1 MLYFF
6 CETFVELEGS
16 VRSTAKLWPRNRRET
31 LSRRERED
39 DKDERGQSSLFFER
53 ENIREHQR
61 TLEKIERTMTK
72 KRKLNQHNERPP
84 SKRSCQVET
93 HHLKTLEQ
101 KLVST
106 TFSRQIS
113 LESRLDKGLNGI
125 FCDISG
131 TNDIMPVIQLID
143 KISNQGNPVLILTSE
158 KRKTNWYL
166 GIRSRLQSSS
176 FLTVPYWGK
185 SSRDRSEL
193 RNRLLNNKKLMRVPV
208 FVSSFEIWTQDEH
221 LLCQSEW
228 NVVVFDSTET
238 NKDISNIMKHLFSGR
253 IILPTK
259 HAVLMT
265 NVSPDKM
272 AFEMLWSMV
281 RFSIPFWTGKRLD
294 NIVDEETEKTLR
306 IDSRDVMSYWKDVGS
321 LENKWR
327 NVLSH
332 LIVTRSA
339 HDVNLVEV
347 SFELSAVQKMLLE
360 RLQRD
365 ISVRM
370 VFEHKARF
378 FQSHH
383 DLTLT
388 NAQTQI
394 PIHELLA
401 TWRKVCMMNGS
412 FDEKEDILSEEPT
425 LNLLSMRKIREILD
439 IVRKVSTHPDLYVKD
454 NVKMPLYLGD
464 LNLLRV
470 PYLIQDEIMDDTK
483 IVPMRRSMLGPYVV
497 FEYRLSFSNTV
508 HTQNYRYIVP
518 ERVFIADHHYSMM
531 PKECFASRLL
541 AMFPIDVFM
550 TLQRKYLRLTMSSS
564 FCSDLVDLPTSL
576 ELLRSIYMNRT
587 WY

>member
-1 MLYFF
+1 
-6 CETFVELEGS
+6 
-16 VRSTAKLWPRNRRET
+16 
-31 LSRRERED
+31 
-39 DKDERGQSSLFFER
+39 
-53 ENIREHQR
+53 
-61 TLEKIERTMTK
+61 MTK

-113 LESRLDKGLNGI
+113 LKSRLDKGLNGI

-158 KRKTNWYL
+158 KRKTSWYL

-253 IILPTK
+253 VILPTK

-281 RFSIPFWTGKRLD
+281 RFSIPFWTGKRVD

-347 SFELSAVQKMLLE
+347 SFELSGVQKMLLE

-365 ISVRM
+365 ISVRI
-370 VFEHKARF
+370 VFERDVRARSANIV
-378 FQSHH
+378 QSLSH
-383 DLTLT
+383 
-388 NAQTQI
+388 
-394 PIHELLA
+394 IHQ
-401 TWRKVCMMNGS
+401 R
-412 FDEKEDILSEEPT
+412 
-425 LNLLSMRKIREILD
+425 
-439 IVRKVSTHPDLYVKD
+439 
-454 NVKMPLYLGD
+454 
-464 LNLLRV
+464 
-470 PYLIQDEIMDDTK
+470 
-483 IVPMRRSMLGPYVV
+483 
-497 FEYRLSFSNTV
+497 SNTDTDSRALGNV
-508 HTQNYRYIVP
+508 AQGMYD
-518 ERVFIADHHYSMM
+518 ERLF
-531 PKECFASRLL
+531 
-541 AMFPIDVFM
+541 
-550 TLQRKYLRLTMSSS
+550 
-564 FCSDLVDLPTSL
+564 
-576 ELLRSIYMNRT
+576 
-587 WY
+587 

>member
-1 MLYFF
+1 MPNPY
-6 CETFVELEGS
+6 
-16 VRSTAKLWPRNRRET
+16 PYPP
-31 LSRRERED
+31 
-39 DKDERGQSSLFFER
+39 
-53 ENIREHQR
+53 
-61 TLEKIERTMTK
+61 RTMTK

-101 KLVST
+101 KLIST

-113 LESRLDKGLNGI
+113 LESRLDQGLNGI

-131 TNDIMPVIQLID
+131 TNDIMPLIQLID

-158 KRKTNWYL
+158 KRKTSWYL
-166 GIRSRLQSSS
+166 GIRSRLESSS

-228 NVVVFDSTET
+228 NAVVFDSMQT

-253 IILPTK
+253 VILPTK
-259 HAVLMT
+259 HAILMT
-265 NVSPDKM
+265 NVSPDEM
-272 AFEMLWSMV
+272 EFEMLWSMV
-281 RFSIPFWTGKRLD
+281 RFSIPFWSGKRAD
-294 NIVDEETEKTLR
+294 NILDEETEKTLQ
-306 IDSRDVMSYWKDVGS
+306 IDSRDIMSYWKDVGS
-321 LENKWR
+321 LENMWR

-332 LIVTRSA
+332 LIVTRSIQ
-339 HDVNLVEV
+339 DMNLFEI
-347 SFELSAVQKMLLE
+347 SFELSGVQKMLLE

-365 ISVRM
+365 ISVRDRGA
-370 VFEHKARF
+370 H
-378 FQSHH
+378 FQSC
-383 DLTLT
+383 LLILR
-388 NAQTQI
+388 TQV

-412 FDEKEDILSEEPT
+412 FDETEDILSEEPT

-470 PYLIQDEIMDDTK
+470 PYLIQDETTDDTNTVA
-483 IVPMRRSMLGPYVV
+483 VPMHRSMLGPYVV
-497 FEYRLSFSNTV
+497 
-508 HTQNYRYIVP
+508 
-518 ERVFIADHHYSMM
+518 
-531 PKECFASRLL
+531 
-541 AMFPIDVFM
+541 
-550 TLQRKYLRLTMSSS
+550 
-564 FCSDLVDLPTSL
+564 
-576 ELLRSIYMNRT
+576 
-587 WY
+587 